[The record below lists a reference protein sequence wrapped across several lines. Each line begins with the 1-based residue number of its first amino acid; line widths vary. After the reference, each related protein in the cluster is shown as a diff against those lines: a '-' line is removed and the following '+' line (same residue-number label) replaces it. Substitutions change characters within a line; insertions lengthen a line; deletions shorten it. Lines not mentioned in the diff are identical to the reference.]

1 MRELRLYVGKIW
13 LFLIGVLIVA
23 GVLSLGICTGTFA
36 SEVDSK
42 KFIEKNNASITSICN
57 DANKSVKANVNKIL
71 VYDSANGVVSFSN
84 VNYKKLDD
92 DKKELFMRT
101 ALLNT
106 KESGLGS
113 QSKIKLYNFIA
124 DQDSALTVAIKFLR
138 TDTSAD
144 VGKASM
150 WFKNATGVISTVLG
164 VFCLATFTLM
174 SISIVLDIA
183 YIAIPIFRAFS
194 DKFQEKYSKGSR
206 RPFYISKE
214 AFYTLLELDAAGVEY
229 RNPAWLYMKRRVGV
243 MVVVAVCLLYLVSGQ
258 IYDLFVWVL
267 DMVGIITKYMGNY
280 K

>member
-1 MRELRLYVGKIW
+1 MRDWNVYSWKILKTIYRTV
-13 LFLIGVLIVA
+13 LFLCVLNLMLCLEVY
-23 GVLSLGICTGTFA
+23 A
-36 SEVDSK
+36 SDVDSK

-57 DANKSVKANVNKIL
+57 DANKSVKANINKIL

-101 ALLNT
+101 ALLDT

-113 QSKIKLYNFIA
+113 QSKIKLYNFIS
-124 DQDSALTVAIKFLR
+124 DQDSALAVAIKFLR

-150 WFKNATGVISTVLG
+150 WFKNVTGAISTVLG
-164 VFCLATFTLM
+164 VFCLVTFTLM
-174 SISIVLDIA
+174 SMSVVLDIA
-183 YIAIPIFRAFS
+183 YIAIPIFRTFS

-214 AFYTLLELDAAGVEY
+214 AFDTLLELDAAGVEY
-229 RNPAWLYMKRRVGV
+229 RNPAWLYMKRRAGV

-267 DMVGIITKYMGNY
+267 DLVGVITKYMS